1 MKKGYLYVLL
11 AAVLWGTLP
20 AACRF
25 IYSMGGE
32 SVTSAAARAY
42 IASIVFVAIFLINGS
57 FKKIKLKDIPFYIV
71 YGIAGVGG
79 TFLFYM
85 LAVERLSTAMASILL
100 YTAPA
105 FVIIFSRIFFKEKI
119 TPVKLFALFGTL
131 LGLAF
136 VVRVYDTSSFVG
148 NLPNILIG
156 LASGIC
162 YSLVTILGKIA
173 KNKAPANINS
183 GLMIIFGTL
192 VFLPFAPPH
201 TIPIHSAGLMGGYIY
216 LAIFGS
222 VLPYIFY
229 LKGLDC
235 GIDGGYASVVATIE
249 PVVATAMC
257 AAVFQERIEP
267 IQVVGIII
275 VLISIMLA
283 VTAGK
288 EQNSTAGRLS

>member
-25 IYSMGGE
+25 IYNMGGQPFA
-32 SVTSAAARAY
+32 SAAARAY
-42 IASIVFVAIFLINGS
+42 IASFVFIIIFCTNGS
-57 FKKIKLKDIPFYIV
+57 FRKIKLKDIPFYLV
-71 YGIAGVGG
+71 YGITGVGG
-79 TFLFYM
+79 TFAFYM

-119 TPVKLFALFGTL
+119 TSVKLFALFGTL
-131 LGLAF
+131 LGLAL

-173 KNKAPANINS
+173 KNKAPAHINS
-183 GLMIIFGTL
+183 GLMIIFGSL
-192 VFLPFAPPH
+192 IFLPFAPPY
-201 TIPIHSAGLMGGYIY
+201 TIQLHSIGLIAGYIY
-216 LAIFGS
+216 LGVFGS
-222 VLPYIFY
+222 ILPYMFY
-229 LKGLDC
+229 LKGLSR
-235 GIDGGYASVVATIE
+235 GIDGGYASVVATVE

-257 AAVFQERIEP
+257 AAAFQERIEP
-267 IQVVGIII
+267 LQVVGIIF
-275 VLISIMLA
+275 VLISIIFSI
-283 VTAGK
+283 TAEK
-288 EQNSTAGRLS
+288 K